1 METRGRQLA
10 SKYVKPD
17 FSDSSEA
24 EVEANEKEDPSYQSM
39 MKALKEH
46 VSKMIAKGDE
56 SKSRYYNL

>member
-17 FSDSSEA
+17 FSDSSET
-24 EVEANEKEDPSYQSM
+24 EDIVPNEKEDPSYQSM

-46 VSKMIAKGDE
+46 VSKMIAKGD
-56 SKSRYYNL
+56 